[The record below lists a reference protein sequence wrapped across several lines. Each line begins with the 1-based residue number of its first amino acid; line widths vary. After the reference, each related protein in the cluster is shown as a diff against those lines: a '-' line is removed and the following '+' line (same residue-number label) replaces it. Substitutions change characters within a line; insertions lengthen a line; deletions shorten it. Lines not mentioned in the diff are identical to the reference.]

1 MIAAATGLADSSA
14 LIGAKRCPAHFGAT
28 PSTISGGRAR
38 TLLATKPAGRL
49 PSTHFRWRPR
59 QRSGR
64 GRGCHQQ
71 RRGQQWFAFRPGIDP
86 ASLATMCAV
95 SSLGKICQGTAERYL
110 MHVIALPAAPVTVV
124 PPTASPVPATPAPVP
139 VSSTP
144 MSTSVLAPPHLL
156 RLELTQLRLNQRVP
170 GSSPGAPTTQSSE
183 TRN

>member
-95 SSLGKICQGTAERYL
+95 SSLGKICQGTAEKIFDARDR
-110 MHVIALPAAPVTVV
+110 VTSGASDGGATDGKPGACDASPSACIVNPNV
-124 PPTASPVPATPAPVP
+124 DVGASPTAP
-139 VSSTP
+139 
-144 MSTSVLAPPHLL
+144 
-156 RLELTQLRLNQRVP
+156 LEA
-170 GSSPGAPTTQSSE
+170 GADAAAS
-183 TRN
+183 